1 MLLSP
6 KKCTKRA
13 AERGTRW
20 GSPQKKAK
28 GVNSTVSTRS
38 KAANPAANTRSKR
51 AKLV

>member
-6 KKCTKRA
+6 KKYTKRA

-20 GSPQKKAK
+20 GSPQKKVK
-28 GVNSTVSTRS
+28 GGNSAVSTRS
-38 KAANPAANTRSKR
+38 EATNPAANTRSKR